1 MLVRKL
7 LESRGP
13 QFLRLWAASTNAAM
27 PASRPPAILP
37 SDVLVEEEKIPGY
50 DPRQFYPVNPGDLFH
65 NRYKMLAKV
74 GWGTS
79 STVIASRYIDQ
90 DAAKHELN
98 NDRRLK
104 TDPSHNGFLFVRTTL
119 DSFEA
124 TGPDDSHVCL
134 VYEPLREPLW
144 IFQRRWEDGKLP
156 PSIVK
161 VYTRLLLQGLNYLH
175 SECHV
180 IHTDL
185 KPDNIMMR
193 FEDPSVVEDY
203 VQKQVKNSMP
213 RKIKDGRS
221 IYQSH
226 NDFGRLKSLRVLPI
240 IADFGLAELAD
251 GPEPLRHP
259 IQPPLYHAPEVILG
273 TGWTYSADIW
283 NLGVLRGT
291 QIWNLMENKDLFR
304 HIRSSQGTYDPRA
317 HLAEMIALLGPP
329 PETLIDREMKWS
341 EVKWSHAV
349 PNAEGELCQTAREY
363 YGGPFF
369 NSEGEFLYQDVIP
382 SNFNLSG
389 SVLSLKGEDKQLFLD
404 FVSHMLRWLP
414 EERKTAKELLEHPWL
429 VP

>member
-1 MLVRKL
+1 
-7 LESRGP
+7 
-13 QFLRLWAASTNAAM
+13 
-27 PASRPPAILP
+27 
-37 SDVLVEEEKIPGY
+37 
-50 DPRQFYPVNPGDLFH
+50 
-65 NRYKMLAKV
+65 MLAKV

-79 STVIASRYIDQ
+79 STVWLARDTQRWWWQSNRYVVLKVIASPYIDR

-98 NDRRLK
+98 IDRRLK
-104 TDPSHNGFLFVRTTL
+104 TNPSHNGFLFVRTTL
-119 DSFEA
+119 DSCEA
-124 TGPDDSHVCL
+124 TGPDDRHFCL

-161 VYTRLLLQGLNYLH
+161 VYTRFLLQGLNYLH
-175 SECHV
+175 SECRV

-193 FEDPSVVEDY
+193 FEDPSVIEDF
-203 VQKQVKNSMP
+203 VQKEVENPMP
-213 RKIKDGRS
+213 RKIKDSRS

-226 NDFGRLKSLRVLPI
+226 NDFGRLKSLRVLPM
-240 IADFGLAELAD
+240 IADFGLAELGD

-259 IQPPLYHAPEVILG
+259 IQPPLYHAPEVLLG

-283 NLGVLRGT
+283 NLGVL
-291 QIWNLMENKDLFR
+291 IWNLMENKDLFR
-304 HIRSSQGTYDPRA
+304 HIRSSQGAYDPRA

-329 PETLIDREMKWS
+329 PKTLINREERWS

-369 NSEGEFLYQDVIP
+369 NSEGEFLYKDPIP
-382 SNFNLSG
+382 NNFNLPD
-389 SVLSLKGEDKQLFLD
+389 SVLSLKGEDKQRFLD
-404 FVSHMLRWLP
+404 FNPGQKLSGSDHKLGSNGEPSLNCRVQESEAESEGARLLP
-414 EERKTAKELLEHPWL
+414 RMRHPYS
-429 VP
+429 